1 MSSAQIN
8 AMYLASVAA
17 ILLCAATAAVIANRH
32 KHTLAKQQ
40 KEIDRLNRVIDE
52 KSADNQ
58 YYQALQRESY

>member
-1 MSSAQIN
+1 MSSSQID
-8 AMYLASVAA
+8 ALYLASVAV
-17 ILLCAATAAVIANRH
+17 ILLCTITAAVVATKHRRTLIA
-32 KHTLAKQQ
+32 QQ

>member
-1 MSSAQIN
+1 MTSTQIN
-8 AMYLASVAA
+8 IWYLASVAA
-17 ILLCAATAAVIANRH
+17 ILLCTATAVVTANRH